1 MGSGRDCAQS
11 WGAKR
16 GCEVTAGGE
25 GGVVGEWQGFDP
37 PQARRGGRADVQIC
51 VGRLKSCCGE
61 ALEDNFDYMESR
73 FRRHAPCTV
82 RLSQNGSQQGNRQK
96 RQIIGND

>member
-25 GGVVGEWQGFDP
+25 RGVVGEWQGFDP
-37 PQARRGGRADVQIC
+37 PQARRGGHADVQIC

-61 ALEDNFDYMESR
+61 ALEDNFDYMEAD
-73 FRRHAPCTV
+73 FTV
-82 RLSQNGSQQGNRQK
+82 MHRAASCGSAKMVRKKKATGRSG
-96 RQIIGND
+96 R